1 MLKLH
6 SNDSHACQSQCK
18 LCEMLDTFVA
28 LCEKR
33 PVQQINLA
41 NARNYSN
48 ILGRLVYPKSEK
60 YQYAHMRNVNN
71 VWLL

>member
-1 MLKLH
+1 
-6 SNDSHACQSQCK
+6 
-18 LCEMLDTFVA
+18 MLDTFVA

-71 VWLL
+71 VGLL